1 MDKHLHIIA
10 FTVPYPADYGGVFDL
25 FYKLI
30 ALKEEGVLIHL
41 HCFDYNRGPQPELNK
56 YCYSVD
62 YYSRNK
68 GHKAI
73 SYSLPYI
80 VASRKNE
87 LLFSNL
93 LKDDYPI
100 LMEGIHST
108 YLLQDERFKHRKKY
122 IRLHNVE
129 HLYYRQLSKTAS
141 SILQKIFF
149 FRESILLK
157 KYEQKT
163 IAKATAYWGVS
174 HKDVDFYTN
183 IFHCTLIDFLPVYL
197 PENWG
202 DRSAEGKGYYC
213 LFHGDLSIGINEAA
227 AIWLLEK
234 VFKQIKLPLVI
245 AGKNPSKKLERLA
258 HAEKYSC
265 LVANPSEKEM
275 QDMITKA
282 HINIFPAVHST
293 GIPIKILNAL
303 FNGKYCIVNKTTAA
317 ITELSELCSI
327 ANTSEEYIKI
337 ITALYQEP
345 FTILQTEKRK
355 KLLHTVFN
363 NTRNAKQQITWIW
376 GMDI

>member
-41 HCFDYNRGPQPELNK
+41 HCFDYNIGQQAELNK

-73 SYSLPYI
+73 SFTLPYI

-87 LLFSNL
+87 LLLSNL

-108 YLLQDERFKHRKKY
+108 YLLQDERFKNRKKY
-122 IRLHNVE
+122 VRLHNVE
-129 HLYYRQLSKTAS
+129 HLYYRQLSKTAT
-141 SILQKIFF
+141 SILQKIYF

-157 KYEQKT
+157 KYEQN
-163 IAKATAYWGVS
+163 IIPKATAYWGVS
-174 HKDVDFYTN
+174 HKDIDFYAN
-183 IFHCTLIDFLPVYL
+183 IFHCNLIDFLPVYL
-197 PENWG
+197 PQKWG
-202 DRSAEGKGYYC
+202 DKPAEGKGYYC
-213 LFHGDLSIGINEAA
+213 LFHGDLSIGMNESA

-234 VFKQIKLPLVI
+234 VFNQIKLPLVI

-258 HAEKYSC
+258 HAEKFSC

-282 HINIFPAVHST
+282 HINIFPAVHLT

-303 FNGKYCIVNKTTAA
+303 FNGKYCIVNKTTAL

-327 ANTSEEYIKI
+327 ANTSEEYIEI
-337 ITALYQEP
+337 INALYQEP
-345 FTILQTEKRK
+345 FTILQTKKRK
-355 KLLHTVFN
+355 NLLHTVFN
-363 NTRNAKQQITWIW
+363 NKRNAKQMITWIW
-376 GMDI
+376 GRDI

>member
-1 MDKHLHIIA
+1 VTDLLKGKVIIA
-10 FTVPYPADYGGVFDL
+10 FF
-25 FYKLI
+25 
-30 ALKEEGVLIHL
+30 
-41 HCFDYNRGPQPELNK
+41 Q
-56 YCYSVD
+56 
-62 YYSRNK
+62 
-68 GHKAI
+68 
-73 SYSLPYI
+73 
-80 VASRKNE
+80 
-87 LLFSNL
+87 
-93 LKDDYPI
+93 
-100 LMEGIHST
+100 
-108 YLLQDERFKHRKKY
+108 
-122 IRLHNVE
+122 
-129 HLYYRQLSKTAS
+129 
-141 SILQKIFF
+141 
-149 FRESILLK
+149 
-157 KYEQKT
+157 
-163 IAKATAYWGVS
+163 
-174 HKDVDFYTN
+174 
-183 IFHCTLIDFLPVYL
+183 
-197 PENWG
+197 
-202 DRSAEGKGYYC
+202 
-213 LFHGDLSIGINEAA
+213 GDLSIGINEAA

-363 NTRNAKQQITWIW
+363 NTRNAKQQITSIW
-376 GMDI
+376 GMDA